1 MKPWAGSG
9 RRRGILLFASC
20 SVPLL
25 FIAFTTS
32 FFYPD
37 YFDKSFLSRKP
48 VQTSLAPK
56 PDTTDPF
63 RPWES
68 PQTSSGPHTTSSVLP
83 EATDQLPEGWA
94 FDTKRDE
101 RHYGLNEAQCD
112 AAFPDFYQEIDRAV
126 AFRQEKD
133 LGDIREEDVDIEW
146 REGEIIRIMLYDR
159 QVRFTSRSYVDARA
173 NAYDHSCT

>member
-1 MKPWAGSG
+1 MKPLAWTGSG

-25 FIAFTTS
+25 FIVLTTS

-37 YFDKSFLSRKP
+37 YFDNTFLSRKP
-48 VQTSLAPK
+48 IQTNLTPE
-56 PDTTDPF
+56 PETTDSF

-68 PQTSSGPHTTSSVLP
+68 PQTSSATHTTSPALP
-83 EATDQLPEGWA
+83 ESTDQLPEGWV

-112 AAFPDFYQEIDRAV
+112 AAFPDFYKEIDRAV
-126 AFRQEKD
+126 AFRREKD
-133 LGDIREEDVDIEW
+133 LANIREEDVDIEW
-146 REGEIIRIMLYDR
+146 RSGEIIRVMLYDR
-159 QVRFTSRSYVDARA
+159 QVSSTSLD
-173 NAYDHSCT
+173 